1 MKWPESIITAAIC
14 VVAEI
19 LDYTT
24 SKNVSEETLLRAL
37 ERLLLASPLPR
48 VNPKRKLRAKKDLLE
63 ELVRKG
69 LSNPSRRE
77 ENVHAHPHGPL
88 QSTKR
93 MFKQKL
99 I

>member
-1 MKWPESIITAAIC
+1 VKWPESIITAAIC

-69 LSNPSRRE
+69 YLTLHGGRKTYMLTRTGLSKALKECLSKN
-77 ENVHAHPHGPL
+77 
-88 QSTKR
+88 
-93 MFKQKL
+93 
-99 I
+99 